1 MFVALD
7 RNSGIPVRKQLYD
20 AITLKILKGELAVGD
35 KLPSTRELAGEL
47 GIARN
52 TVVEIYEQLISE
64 GYLETTHGSGT
75 FVAGGKGCVME
86 SSHIS
91 APRTEEKARHAGTGN
106 RIDFRTGIPDL
117 GTFPRK
123 AWLRAVRESLEEAGN
138 ALLGYGPVFGYMPL
152 RIALSQY
159 LMKNKGINCSPEQ
172 VVIVNGTSDALSL
185 IALLFQKSV
194 KELMVES
201 AVVSFVP
208 DIFRTFGCSI
218 RPLET
223 DFQGLCTD
231 NLPEIS
237 DRLIFCSPSHQFP
250 LGGTLSVERRL
261 QLANYAKTHQH
272 YIIED
277 DYDSEFRYT
286 GAPVNSIFQ
295 LAPENTIHLG
305 TFSKTL
311 APFLR
316 LGYMVVP
323 VKLAAGVRELQSD
336 LCRRVGMHTQIALY
350 KLFEH
355 DIYARHVMT
364 MRKRYKRKMRCIT
377 NALYNEF
384 GDGIR
389 IFGTNCG
396 LHVTVVF
403 PGPIFDADSTR
414 IFLKHG
420 VSAELLTDYML
431 DRQEA
436 CDTLILGFGNLSEDV
451 IPEGVRRLK
460 TAVSEITAQGD
471 ANDSQATAVL
481 SK

>member
-1 MFVALD
+1 M
-7 RNSGIPVRKQLYD
+7 YD

-64 GYLETTHGSGT
+64 GYLETAHGSGT
-75 FVAGGKGCVME
+75 FVAGGNEGIAE
-86 SSHIS
+86 SSHLS
-91 APRTEEKARHAGTGN
+91 VPHSEGKARHAGTGN

-117 GTFPRK
+117 GAFPRR
-123 AWLRAVRESLEEAGN
+123 AWLRAARESLDEAGD
-138 ALLGYGPVFGYMPL
+138 ALLGYGPVLGYMPL
-152 RIALSQY
+152 RGALSQY
-159 LMKNKGINCSPEQ
+159 LMKNKGIHCSPEQ

-194 KELMVES
+194 KQLMVES

-208 DIFRTFGCSI
+208 DIFRTFGYSI

-223 DFQGLCTD
+223 DRQGLCTD
-231 NLPEIS
+231 DLPETDDS
-237 DRLIFCSPSHQFP
+237 LIFCSPSHQFP

-261 QLANYAKTHQH
+261 QLANYARNHRH

-277 DYDSEFRYT
+277 DYDSEFRYA
-286 GAPVNSIFQ
+286 GAPVNSICQ

-316 LGYMVVP
+316 LGYMIVP
-323 VKLAAGVRELQSD
+323 KKLAARVRELQSD
-336 LCRRVGMHTQIALY
+336 LCRRVGMHAQMALNL
-350 KLFEH
+350 LFER
-355 DIYARHVMT
+355 DIYTRHVMT

-377 NALYNEF
+377 NALHNEF
-384 GDGIR
+384 GDSIR
-389 IFGTNCG
+389 VFGTNCG
-396 LHVTVVF
+396 LHVAVAF
-403 PGPIFDADSTR
+403 PGPIFDTGSIR

-420 VSAELLTDYML
+420 VSVELLTDYML
-431 DRQEA
+431 EKQAA

-451 IPEGVRRLK
+451 ITEGVRRLK
-460 TAVSEITAQGD
+460 ASVSEISAPGD
-471 ANDSQATAVL
+471 AHDS
-481 SK
+481 